1 MNKFNSQ
8 ICTTM
13 EQSKRLLA
21 LGVKADTADMM
32 WSAITRLRGRKLD
45 DPMWSIRP
53 CYNPHKSSILR
64 DDEDQEFIPAWSL
77 SRLLVLM
84 PKSVPS
90 SVEGV
95 AAVFGINK
103 RHDGGYVAG
112 YPFATEAEGNVFDAI
127 IRIVEWLVNEGY
139 WEE

>member
-32 WSAITRLRGRKLD
+32 WSAITRLRGRMLYD
-45 DPMWSIRP
+45 LMWTISP
-53 CYNPHKSSILR
+53 YYNPHKSSILR